1 MPDTPA
7 TPARSAKFSDV
18 VGIEVGASKMRLVRL
33 LRGPVDVEVLAVG
46 ELPGV
51 DLPVSASDPITT
63 ALTVP
68 KHFAAPHAAL
78 VVDHPQSVMRLVA
91 LKKPPEEDEVA
102 ALSELFG
109 ASPPS
114 DFRVGF
120 ADVGGED
127 RSERLYVACGMPDY
141 VAAGVAG
148 LLPEARRPAPA
159 SLQLSAVAR
168 LNAFALGPAKRHG
181 DAGVVHLQIEE
192 NLSTVTVFNA
202 GRLVAQ
208 RQFPVGN
215 GAVVAQVAQ
224 QFGLSNTLAAELL
237 NENQIDPSNATVP
250 VLTPLFRQV
259 AMSTDFVVRR
269 ENCRIAKVFLSGAL
283 FGPGHWLRMAET
295 VMGVESEFWMPF
307 DDHPCRPRA
316 VPRELVGRE
325 LEFVAALG
333 AALALMEGE

>member
-1 MPDTPA
+1 MPKSRGASVRNP
-7 TPARSAKFSDV
+7 KFSDV
-18 VGIEVGASKMRLVRL
+18 VGIEVGGPRLRLVRL
-33 LRGPVDVEVLAVG
+33 SRGHADAEVVEIG

-51 DLPVSASDPITT
+51 DLPFSANDPVLSSI
-63 ALTVP
+63 AVP
-68 KHFAAPHAAL
+68 KAFAAPYAAL
-78 VVDHPQSVMRLVA
+78 AVDHPQSVMRMVS
-91 LKKPPEEDEVA
+91 LKTSPEDDESA

-109 ASPPS
+109 ASPPA

-120 ADVGGED
+120 ANVGGADRED
-127 RSERLYVACGMPDY
+127 PLYIACGMPDY
-141 VAAGVAG
+141 VAIGVAKM
-148 LLPEARRPAPA
+148 LPEARRPAPA
-159 SLQLSAVAR
+159 SLQSVSAAR
-168 LNAFALGPAKRHG
+168 LNAFAVGPATRCGKV
-181 DAGVVHLQIEE
+181 GVVHLQVEE
-192 NLSTVTVFNA
+192 SVSTVSVFNA

-259 AMSTDFVVRR
+259 LMSTDFVARR
-269 ENCRIAKVFLSGAL
+269 EGFRPGRIFLSGSMA
-283 FGPGHWLRMAET
+283 GAGHWLRIAESVMAIDA
-295 VMGVESEFWMPF
+295 EFWMPF
-307 DDHPCRPRA
+307 DDHPRRPRA

-325 LEFVAALG
+325 HEFVAALG